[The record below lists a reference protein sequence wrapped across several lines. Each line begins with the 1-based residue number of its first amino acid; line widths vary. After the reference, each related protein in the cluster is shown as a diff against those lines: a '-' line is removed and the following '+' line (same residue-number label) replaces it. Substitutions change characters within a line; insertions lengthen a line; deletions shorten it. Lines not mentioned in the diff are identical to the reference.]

1 MSASHQELQ
10 RGCFSGTSLLLSAEL
25 VSARPD
31 DVIYLPLTTFSLL
44 LLTLS
49 VRPLQL
55 FLRMWL
61 LLSFK
66 QMAEVSI

>member
-1 MSASHQELQ
+1 MRASHQQLQ
-10 RGCFSGTSLLLSAEL
+10 RGCFNGTSLVLSAEL

-31 DVIYLPLTTFSLL
+31 DVIYLPLTTFS

-66 QMAEVSI
+66 QMAEVPI

>member
-1 MSASHQELQ
+1 MRASHQQPQ
-10 RGCFSGTSLLLSAEL
+10 RGCFSGTSLVLSAEL

-31 DVIYLPLTTFSLL
+31 DVIYLPLTTFS

-66 QMAEVSI
+66 QMAEVPI

>member
-1 MSASHQELQ
+1 MRASHQQLQ
-10 RGCFSGTSLLLSAEL
+10 RGCFSGTSLVLSAEL

-31 DVIYLPLTTFSLL
+31 DVIYLPLATFS

-55 FLRMWL
+55 FLSLWL

-66 QMAEVSI
+66 QMAEVPI